1 MHTYVHFLNH
11 QNFAFISI
19 WMFVFTGF
27 INHKTYLLG
36 QLTPLGF
43 ACLQTDRID
52 QKSLGFLLVLNRY
65 VKRAAILIHR
75 ENSDIFLNKC
85 I

>member
-1 MHTYVHFLNH
+1 
-11 QNFAFISI
+11 
-19 WMFVFTGF
+19 MFVFTGF
-27 INHKTYLLG
+27 INNKTYL
-36 QLTPLGF
+36 GF
-43 ACLQTDRID
+43 LQTDGID